1 MSDAFTDLLAAVREG
16 AVRREADRTLL
27 FDEVRALRDLR
38 FGAVRLPVEAGGEG
52 IDLEELFS
60 RVIRLSAADASLG
73 HLWRGHIGFV
83 ETLLLTGDVSG
94 RWAQRVAAGA
104 VVGNAQSERQETST
118 LTTRLHHVDGELRLS
133 GTKYYTTG
141 SIYADWIQLAAL
153 DGDERVTVLVAADH
167 PRVRSVDDWDGFGQ
181 LLTGSGTTTFDA
193 VPVDPRDVSTPGSE
207 EVSWQY
213 LGAVFQLALL
223 AVVAGIARRALEDTL
238 DFVRPRRRTFA
249 FAGETSPREDPLV
262 QHVVG
267 EVSAAA
273 STSRRVVLSLARDLE
288 AARLSGADLQPL
300 QLEVFRAQRVVPQL
314 VLEATTALFE
324 VGGASALSRGLAL
337 DRHWR
342 NVRTLAS
349 HNPVAQRTRAVGQFE
364 LLGTLPDFGAPG
376 APGAARAGASA
387 SAVPRPA

>member
-1 MSDAFTDLLAAVREG
+1 MSGTFDDLLTTVRDG

-27 FDEVRALRDLR
+27 FDEVRALQELR

-52 IDLEELFS
+52 IDLTELFS

-73 HLWRGHIGFV
+73 HLWRGHIAFV
-83 ETLLLTGDVSG
+83 ETLLLSGDVSG
-94 RWAQRVAAGA
+94 RWARRVAAGA
-104 VVGNAQSERQETST
+104 LVGNAQSERQETST
-118 LTTRLHHVDGELRLS
+118 LSTRLHHVDGELRLS

-153 DGDERVTVLVAADH
+153 DGDERVTLLVAADH

-193 VPVDPRDVSTPGSE
+193 VPVDPRDVTGPAVD
-207 EVSWQY
+207 EVRWHY
-213 LGAVFQLALL
+213 LGAVFQLLLL
-223 AVVAGIARRALEDTL
+223 AVVAGIAQRALEDTL
-238 DFVRPRRRTFA
+238 DFVRPRRRTFG
-249 FAGETSPREDPLV
+249 FAGETLPREDPLV

-273 STSRRVVLSLARDLE
+273 SASRRVVLSLARDLD
-288 AARLSGADLQPL
+288 AARLAGVDLQPL
-300 QLEVFRAQRVVPQL
+300 QLEVYRAQRVVPQL
-314 VLEATTALFE
+314 VLEATTDLFE
-324 VGGASALSRGLAL
+324 VGGASAVSRGLAL

-342 NVRTLAS
+342 NVRTLAT

-364 LLGTLPDFGAPG
+364 LLGTLPDFGAPA
-376 APGAARAGASA
+376 APRAAGAAATAGALGSA
-387 SAVPRPA
+387 